1 LTEKYLSTFI
11 ARFFLELPIL
21 ALQIIFMSTVK
32 TDVQDINETRKTI
45 IVSVPASEIAAIEAS
60 LIKEFQRDAK
70 IPGFRPGKA
79 PENMI
84 RMRYAKELK
93 SELNQ
98 RVVSKAHQEGVAKS
112 DFEIFGIV
120 DLDEGEISSAADAT
134 ITFTVDVLEPFELP
148 TYEGLKVTN
157 EPTEATDEDVAK
169 MFDQLLSQRAEYNV
183 AEKAAEKGDYVRCS
197 YEGKIGDELVADL
210 VPETPMFGSQKVTWE
225 EAGAEGTPGVQAVV
239 DGVVGMKAGDEK
251 EVTMEFPE
259 DFKPEA
265 LAGKTAVYSLKAE
278 EVREKVMPKL
288 DEAFFAALQVK
299 DEAELRERI
308 SENIVNQKK
317 QKNIQAERQQI
328 TEQLLGSVEFA
339 IPQSGL
345 ESETDAVLRDFMQRN
360 MQQGASEA
368 DFEAHKEE
376 LHEGASKAAHDR
388 LKSRLI
394 LSKIAEKEKV
404 QAENDDFSRMIMMEA
419 QQSGQKPE
427 KIVKE
432 IQKDQNRINRMRS
445 EILLGKTMDL
455 ILEKAERET
464 VAAATDEA

>member
-1 LTEKYLSTFI
+1 
-11 ARFFLELPIL
+11 
-21 ALQIIFMSTVK
+21 MSTVK

-45 IVSVPASEIAAIEAS
+45 TVSVAAAEIASIEAS
-60 LIKEFQRDAK
+60 LIKEFMRDAK

-93 SELNQ
+93 SELSQ

-112 DFEIFGIV
+112 DFEIFGVV
-120 DLDEGEISSAADAT
+120 DLNKGEIAAGSDAT
-134 ITFTVDVLEPFELP
+134 ITFTVDVLQAFEVP
-148 TYEGLKVTN
+148 AYEGLKVTN
-157 EPTEATDEDVAK
+157 EPTEASAEEVEK
-169 MFDQLLSQRAEYNV
+169 MFEQLLSQRAEFNV
-183 AEKAAEKGDYVRCS
+183 AEKAADKGDYVRCS

-210 VPETPMFGSQKVTWE
+210 VPETPMYGTQKVTWE
-225 EAGAEGTPGVQAVV
+225 EAGAEGTPGVQAIV
-239 DGVVGMKAGDEK
+239 DGVVGMQAGDEK
-251 EVTMEFPE
+251 EVTMEFAE

-278 EVREKVMPKL
+278 EVREKVMPAM
-288 DEAFFAALQVK
+288 DDAFFASMQVK

-308 SENIVNQKK
+308 SENIEGKK
-317 QKNIQAERQQI
+317 KEQNSNAERQQI
-328 TEQLLGSVEFA
+328 TEQLLASVEFA
-339 IPQSGL
+339 IPESGI
-345 ESETDAVLRDFMQRN
+345 ESETEAVLRDFMQRN

-368 DFEAHKEE
+368 DFEAHKEQ

-404 QAENDDFSRMIMMEA
+404 QAENDDFSRLIMMQA
-419 QQSGQKPE
+419 QQSGEKPE

-432 IQKDQNRINRMRS
+432 IQKDQSRINNMRS

-455 ILEKAERET
+455 ILDKAERET
-464 VAAATDEA
+464 VAAATAEA

>member
-1 LTEKYLSTFI
+1 
-11 ARFFLELPIL
+11 
-21 ALQIIFMSTVK
+21 MSTVK

-45 IVSVPASEIAAIEAS
+45 TVSVAAAEIATIEAS
-60 LIKEFQRDAK
+60 LIKEFMRDAK

-93 SELNQ
+93 SELSQ

-112 DFEIFGIV
+112 DFEIFGVV
-120 DLDEGEISSAADAT
+120 DLNEGEIAAGSDAT
-134 ITFTVDVLEPFELP
+134 ITFTVDVLQVFEVP
-148 TYEGLKVTN
+148 AYEGLKVTN
-157 EPTEATDEDVAK
+157 EPTEASAEEVEK
-169 MFDQLLSQRAEYNV
+169 MFEQLLSQRAEFNV
-183 AEKAAEKGDYVRCS
+183 AEKAADKGDYVRCS

-210 VPETPMFGSQKVTWE
+210 VPDTPMYGSQKVTWE
-225 EAGAEGTPGVQAVV
+225 EAGAAETPGVQAIV
-239 DGVVGMKAGDEK
+239 DGVVGMQAGDEK
-251 EVTMEFPE
+251 EVTMEFAE

-265 LAGKTAVYSLKAE
+265 LAGKTVVYSLKAE
-278 EVREKVMPKL
+278 EVREKVMPAM
-288 DEAFFAALQVK
+288 DDAFFASMQVK

-308 SENIVNQKK
+308 SENIEGQKK
-317 QKNIQAERQQI
+317 EKNSNAERQQI

-339 IPQSGL
+339 IPESGI
-345 ESETDAVLRDFMQRN
+345 ESETEAVLRDFMQRN
-360 MQQGASEA
+360 MKQGASEA
-368 DFEAHKEE
+368 DFEAHKEQ

-404 QAENDDFSRMIMMEA
+404 QAENDDFSRMIMMQA
-419 QQSGQKPE
+419 QQSGEKPE

-432 IQKDQNRINRMRS
+432 IQKDQSRINNMRS

-455 ILEKAERET
+455 ILDKAERET
-464 VAAATDEA
+464 VAAATVEA

>member
-1 LTEKYLSTFI
+1 
-11 ARFFLELPIL
+11 
-21 ALQIIFMSTVK
+21 MSTVK

-45 IVSVPASEIAAIEAS
+45 TVSVAAAEIASIEAS
-60 LIKEFQRDAK
+60 LIKEFMRDAK

-93 SELNQ
+93 SELSQ

-112 DFEIFGIV
+112 DFEIFGVV
-120 DLDEGEISSAADAT
+120 DLNEGEIAAGSDAT
-134 ITFTVDVLEPFELP
+134 ITFTVDVLQAFEVP
-148 TYEGLKVTN
+148 AYEGLKVTN
-157 EPTEATDEDVAK
+157 EPTEASAEEVEK
-169 MFDQLLSQRAEYNV
+169 MFEQLLSQRAEFNV
-183 AEKAAEKGDYVRCS
+183 AEKAADKGDYVRCS

-210 VPETPMFGSQKVTWE
+210 VPETPMYGTQKVTWE
-225 EAGAEGTPGVQAVV
+225 EAGAEGTPGVQAIV
-239 DGVVGMKAGDEK
+239 DGVVGMQAGDEK
-251 EVTMEFPE
+251 EVTMEFAE

-278 EVREKVMPKL
+278 EVREKVMPAM
-288 DEAFFAALQVK
+288 DDAFFASMQVK

-308 SENIVNQKK
+308 SQNIEGQKK
-317 QKNIQAERQQI
+317 EKNVNAERQQI

-339 IPQSGL
+339 IPESGI
-345 ESETDAVLRDFMQRN
+345 ESETEAVLRDFMQRN

-368 DFEAHKEE
+368 DFEAHKEQ

-404 QAENDDFSRMIMMEA
+404 QAENDDFSRMIMMQA
-419 QQSGQKPE
+419 QQSGEKPE

-432 IQKDQNRINRMRS
+432 IQKDQSRINNMRS

-455 ILEKAERET
+455 ILDKAERET
-464 VAAATDEA
+464 VAATTVEA

>member
-1 LTEKYLSTFI
+1 
-11 ARFFLELPIL
+11 
-21 ALQIIFMSTVK
+21 MSTVK

-45 IVSVPASEIAAIEAS
+45 TVSVAAAEIASIEAS
-60 LIKEFQRDAK
+60 LIKEFMRDAK

-93 SELNQ
+93 SELSQ

-112 DFEIFGIV
+112 DFEIFGVV
-120 DLDEGEISSAADAT
+120 DLDKGEISAGSDAT
-134 ITFTVDVLEPFELP
+134 ITFTVDVLQAFEVP
-148 TYEGLKVTN
+148 AYEGLKVTN
-157 EPTEATDEDVAK
+157 EPTEASAEEVEK
-169 MFDQLLSQRAEYNV
+169 MFEQLLSQRAEFNV
-183 AEKAAEKGDYVRCS
+183 AEKAADKGDYVRCS

-210 VPETPMFGSQKVTWE
+210 VPETPMYGTQKVTWE
-225 EAGAEGTPGVQAVV
+225 EAGAEGTPGVQAIV
-239 DGVVGMKAGDEK
+239 DGVVGMQAGDEK
-251 EVTMEFPE
+251 EVTMEFPA
-259 DFKPEA
+259 DFKPDV

-278 EVREKVMPKL
+278 EVREKVMPEM
-288 DEAFFAALQVK
+288 DDAFFASVQVK

-308 SENIVNQKK
+308 SENIENQKK
-317 QKNIQAERQQI
+317 EQNSNAERQQI
-328 TEQLLGSVEFA
+328 TEQLLASVEFA
-339 IPQSGL
+339 IPESGI
-345 ESETDAVLRDFMQRN
+345 ESETEAVLRDFMQRN

-368 DFEAHKEE
+368 DFEAHKEQ

-404 QAENDDFSRMIMMEA
+404 QAENDDFSRMIMMQA
-419 QQSGQKPE
+419 QQSGEKPE

-432 IQKDQNRINRMRS
+432 IQKDQSRINNMRS

-455 ILEKAERET
+455 ILDKAERET
-464 VAAATDEA
+464 VAAATVEA

>member
-1 LTEKYLSTFI
+1 
-11 ARFFLELPIL
+11 
-21 ALQIIFMSTVK
+21 MSTVK

-45 IVSVPASEIAAIEAS
+45 TVSVAAAEIATIEAG
-60 LIKEFQRDAK
+60 LINDFKREAK

-93 SELNQ
+93 SELSQ

-112 DFEIFGIV
+112 DFEIFGVV
-120 DLDEGEISSAADAT
+120 DLNEGEIAAGSDAT
-134 ITFTVDVLEPFELP
+134 ITFTVDVLQAFDLP
-148 TYEGLKVTN
+148 AYEGLKVTN
-157 EPTEATDEDVAK
+157 EPTKATAEEVEK
-169 MFDQLLSQRAEYNV
+169 MFEQLLSQRAEFNV

-197 YEGKIGDELVADL
+197 YEGKIGDELIADL
-210 VPETPMFGSQKVTWE
+210 VPETPMFGTQKVTWE
-225 EAGAEGTPGVQAVV
+225 EAGAESTPGVQAIV

-251 EVTMEFPE
+251 EVTMEFAE

-278 EVREKVMPKL
+278 EVREKVMPEM
-288 DEAFFAALQVK
+288 DDAFFASVQVK
-299 DEAELRERI
+299 DEAELRARI
-308 SENIVNQKK
+308 SENIENQK
-317 QKNIQAERQQI
+317 QQQNSNAERQQI
-328 TEQLLGSVEFA
+328 TEQLLASVEFA
-339 IPQSGL
+339 IPESGI

-368 DFEAHKEE
+368 DFEAHKEQ

-404 QAENDDFSRMIMMEA
+404 QAVNDDFSRMIMMQA
-419 QQSGQKPE
+419 QQSGEKPE

-432 IQKDQNRINRMRS
+432 IQKDQSRINNMRS

-455 ILEKAERET
+455 ILDKAERET
-464 VAAATDEA
+464 VAAATAEAEA

>member
-1 LTEKYLSTFI
+1 
-11 ARFFLELPIL
+11 
-21 ALQIIFMSTVK
+21 MSTVK

-45 IVSVPASEIAAIEAS
+45 TVSVAAAEIATIEAS
-60 LIKEFQRDAK
+60 LIKEFMRDAK

-93 SELNQ
+93 SELSQ

-112 DFEIFGIV
+112 DFEIFGVV
-120 DLDEGEISSAADAT
+120 DLNEGEIAAGSDAT
-134 ITFTVDVLEPFELP
+134 ITFTVDVLQAFEVP
-148 TYEGLKVTN
+148 AYEGLKVTN
-157 EPTEATDEDVAK
+157 EPTEASAEEVEK
-169 MFDQLLSQRAEYNV
+169 MFEQMLSQRAEFNV
-183 AEKAAEKGDYVRCS
+183 AEKAADKGDYVRCS

-210 VPETPMFGSQKVTWE
+210 VPETPMYGSQKVTWE
-225 EAGAEGTPGVQAVV
+225 EAGAEGTPGVQAIV
-239 DGVVGMKAGDEK
+239 DGVVGMQAGDEK
-251 EVTMEFPE
+251 EVTMEFPA

-278 EVREKVMPKL
+278 EVREKVMPAM
-288 DEAFFAALQVK
+288 DDAFFASLQVK

-308 SENIVNQKK
+308 SENIENQKK
-317 QKNIQAERQQI
+317 EQNSNAERQQI
-328 TEQLLGSVEFA
+328 TEQLLASVEFA
-339 IPQSGL
+339 IPESGI
-345 ESETDAVLRDFMQRN
+345 ESETEAVLRDFMQRN

-368 DFEAHKEE
+368 DFEAHKEQ

-404 QAENDDFSRMIMMEA
+404 QAENDDFSRMIMMQA
-419 QQSGQKPE
+419 QQSGEKPE

-432 IQKDQNRINRMRS
+432 IQKDQSRINNMRS

-455 ILEKAERET
+455 ILDKAERET
-464 VAAATDEA
+464 VAAATVEA

>member
-1 LTEKYLSTFI
+1 
-11 ARFFLELPIL
+11 
-21 ALQIIFMSTVK
+21 MSTVK
-32 TDVQDINETRKTI
+32 TDIQDINETRKTI
-45 IVSVPASEIAAIEAS
+45 TVSVAAAEIAKIEAS
-60 LIKEFQRDAK
+60 LINEFKRDAK
-70 IPGFRPGKA
+70 IQGFRPGKA

-93 SELNQ
+93 SELSQ
-98 RVVSKAHQEGVAKS
+98 RVVSKAHQEGVSKS
-112 DFEIFGIV
+112 DFEVFGIV
-120 DLDEGEISSAADAT
+120 DVNEGEITAGSDAT
-134 ITFTVDVLEPFELP
+134 ITFTVDVLQAFDTPA
-148 TYEGLKVTN
+148 YEGLKVTN
-157 EPTEATDEDVAK
+157 EPTEASAEDIDK
-169 MFDQLLSQRAEYNV
+169 MLEQLLSQRAEFNV

-210 VPETPMFGSQKVTWE
+210 VPETPMFGTQKVTWE
-225 EAGAEGTPGVQAVV
+225 EAGAEGTPGVQAIV

-251 EVTMEFPE
+251 EVTMEFAA

-278 EVREKVMPKL
+278 EVREKVMPEM
-288 DEAFFAALQVK
+288 DEVFFASLQVK
-299 DEAELRERI
+299 DEAELRERMG
-308 SENIVNQKK
+308 ENIENQKK
-317 QKNIQAERQQI
+317 EKNSNVERQQI

-339 IPQSGL
+339 IPESGI
-345 ESETDAVLRDFMQRN
+345 ESETEAVLRDFMQRN

-368 DFEAHKEE
+368 DFEAHKEQ

-404 QAENDDFSRMIMMEA
+404 QAENDDFSRMIMMQA
-419 QQSGQKPE
+419 QQSGEKPE

-432 IQKDQNRINRMRS
+432 IQKDQSRIINMRS

-455 ILEKAERET
+455 ILDKAEREI
-464 VAAATDEA
+464 VAAATVEV

>member
-1 LTEKYLSTFI
+1 
-11 ARFFLELPIL
+11 
-21 ALQIIFMSTVK
+21 MSTVK

-45 IVSVPASEIAAIEAS
+45 TVSVAAAEIASIEVS
-60 LIKEFQRDAK
+60 LIKEFMRDAK

-93 SELNQ
+93 SELSQ

-112 DFEIFGIV
+112 DFEIFGVV
-120 DLDEGEISSAADAT
+120 DLNEGEIAAGSDAT
-134 ITFTVDVLEPFELP
+134 ITFTVDVLQAFEVP
-148 TYEGLKVTN
+148 AYEGLKVTN
-157 EPTEATDEDVAK
+157 EPTEASAEEVEK
-169 MFDQLLSQRAEYNV
+169 MFEQMLSQRAEFNV
-183 AEKAAEKGDYVRCS
+183 AEKAADKGDYVRCS

-210 VPETPMFGSQKVTWE
+210 VPETPMYGSQKVTWE
-225 EAGAEGTPGVQAVV
+225 EAGAEGTPGVQAIV
-239 DGVVGMKAGDEK
+239 DGVVGMQAGDEK
-251 EVTMEFPE
+251 EVTMEFPA

-278 EVREKVMPKL
+278 EVREKVMPAM
-288 DEAFFAALQVK
+288 DDAFFASMQVK

-308 SENIVNQKK
+308 SQNIEGQKK
-317 QKNIQAERQQI
+317 EQNSNAERQQI
-328 TEQLLGSVEFA
+328 TEQLLASVEFA
-339 IPQSGL
+339 IPESGI
-345 ESETDAVLRDFMQRN
+345 ESETEAVLRDFMQRN

-368 DFEAHKEE
+368 DFEAHKEQ

-404 QAENDDFSRMIMMEA
+404 QAENDDFSRMIMMQA
-419 QQSGQKPE
+419 QQSGEKPE

-432 IQKDQNRINRMRS
+432 IQKDQSRINNMRS

-455 ILEKAERET
+455 ILDKAERET
-464 VAAATDEA
+464 VAAATVEA

>member
-1 LTEKYLSTFI
+1 
-11 ARFFLELPIL
+11 
-21 ALQIIFMSTVK
+21 MSTVK
-32 TDVQDINETRKTI
+32 TDVQDITETRKTI
-45 IVSVPASEIAAIEAS
+45 TVSVAAAEIATIDAK

-93 SELNQ
+93 SELSQ
-98 RVVSKAHQEGVAKS
+98 RVISKAHQEGVAKS
-112 DFEIFGIV
+112 DFEVFGVV
-120 DLDEGEISSAADAT
+120 DLNEGEIATGSDAT
-134 ITFTVDVLEPFELP
+134 IIFTVDVLQAFEVP

-157 EPTEATDEDVAK
+157 EPTEASAEEVEK
-169 MFDQLLSQRAEYNV
+169 MLEQLLSQRAEFNV

-210 VPETPMFGSQKVTWE
+210 VPETPMYGTQKVTWE
-225 EAGAEGTPGVQAVV
+225 EAGAEGTPGVQAIV

-278 EVREKVMPKL
+278 EVREKVMPVM
-288 DEAFFAALQVK
+288 DDVFFASVQVK

-308 SENIVNQKK
+308 SENIENQKK
-317 QKNIQAERQQI
+317 QQNSQAERQQI
-328 TEQLLGSVEFA
+328 TEQLLASVEFA
-339 IPQSGL
+339 IPESGI

-368 DFEAHKEE
+368 DFEKHKEE
-376 LHEGASKAAHDR
+376 LHEGATKAAYDR

-404 QAENDDFSRMIMMEA
+404 QAENDDFSRMIMMQA
-419 QQSGQKPE
+419 QQSGEKPE

-432 IQKDQNRINRMRS
+432 IQKDQSRINSMRS

-464 VAAATDEA
+464 VAAATVEA

>member
-1 LTEKYLSTFI
+1 
-11 ARFFLELPIL
+11 
-21 ALQIIFMSTVK
+21 MSTVK

-45 IVSVPASEIAAIEAS
+45 TVSVAAAEIASIEAS
-60 LIKEFQRDAK
+60 LIKEFMRDAK

-93 SELNQ
+93 SELSQ

-112 DFEIFGIV
+112 DFEIFGVV
-120 DLDEGEISSAADAT
+120 DLNKGEIAAGSDAT
-134 ITFTVDVLEPFELP
+134 ITFTVDVLQAFEVP
-148 TYEGLKVTN
+148 AYEGLKVTN
-157 EPTEATDEDVAK
+157 EPTEASAEEVEK
-169 MFDQLLSQRAEYNV
+169 MFEQLLSQRAEFNV
-183 AEKAAEKGDYVRCS
+183 AEKAADKGDYVRCS

-210 VPETPMFGSQKVTWE
+210 VPETPMYGTQKVTWE
-225 EAGAEGTPGVQAVV
+225 EAGAEGTPGVQAIV
-239 DGVVGMKAGDEK
+239 DGVVGMQAGDEK
-251 EVTMEFPE
+251 EVTMEFAE

-278 EVREKVMPKL
+278 EVREKVMPVM
-288 DEAFFAALQVK
+288 DDAFFASMQVK

-308 SENIVNQKK
+308 SENIEGQKK
-317 QKNIQAERQQI
+317 EQNSNAERQQI
-328 TEQLLGSVEFA
+328 TEQLLASVEFA
-339 IPQSGL
+339 IPESGI
-345 ESETDAVLRDFMQRN
+345 ESETEAVLRDFMQRN

-368 DFEAHKEE
+368 DFEAHKEQ
-376 LHEGASKAAHDR
+376 LHEGASKAAYDR

-404 QAENDDFSRMIMMEA
+404 QAENDDFSRLIMMQA
-419 QQSGQKPE
+419 QQSGEKPE

-432 IQKDQNRINRMRS
+432 IQKDQSRINNMRS

-455 ILEKAERET
+455 ILDKAERET
-464 VAAATDEA
+464 VAAATAEA

>member
-1 LTEKYLSTFI
+1 
-11 ARFFLELPIL
+11 
-21 ALQIIFMSTVK
+21 MSTVK

-45 IVSVPASEIAAIEAS
+45 TVSVAAAEIATHRGE
-60 LIKEFQRDAK
+60 LIKEFMRDAK

-93 SELNQ
+93 SELSQ

-112 DFEIFGIV
+112 DFEIFGVV
-120 DLDEGEISSAADAT
+120 DLNEGEIAAGSDAT
-134 ITFTVDVLEPFELP
+134 ITFTVDVLQAFEVP
-148 TYEGLKVTN
+148 AYEGLKVTN
-157 EPTEATDEDVAK
+157 EPTEASAEEVEK
-169 MFDQLLSQRAEYNV
+169 MFEQLLSQRAEFNV
-183 AEKAAEKGDYVRCS
+183 AEKAADKGDYVRCS

-210 VPETPMFGSQKVTWE
+210 VPETPMYGTQKVTWE
-225 EAGAEGTPGVQAVV
+225 EAGAEGTPGVQAIV
-239 DGVVGMKAGDEK
+239 DGVVGMQAGDEK

-278 EVREKVMPKL
+278 EVREKVMPAM
-288 DEAFFAALQVK
+288 DDAFFASVQVK

-308 SENIVNQKK
+308 SENIEGQKK
-317 QKNIQAERQQI
+317 EQNSNAERQQI
-328 TEQLLGSVEFA
+328 TEQLLASVEFA
-339 IPQSGL
+339 IPESGI
-345 ESETDAVLRDFMQRN
+345 ESETEAVLRDFMQRN

-368 DFEAHKEE
+368 DFEAHKEQ

-404 QAENDDFSRMIMMEA
+404 QAENDDFSRLIMMQA
-419 QQSGQKPE
+419 QQSGEKPE

-432 IQKDQNRINRMRS
+432 IQKDQSRINNMRS

-455 ILEKAERET
+455 ILDKAERET
-464 VAAATDEA
+464 VAAATAEA

>member
-1 LTEKYLSTFI
+1 
-11 ARFFLELPIL
+11 
-21 ALQIIFMSTVK
+21 MSTVK

-45 IVSVPASEIAAIEAS
+45 TVSVAAAEIATIEAS
-60 LIKEFQRDAK
+60 LIQEFMRDAK

-93 SELNQ
+93 SELSQ

-112 DFEIFGIV
+112 DFEIFGVV
-120 DLDEGEISSAADAT
+120 DLNEGEIAAGSDAT
-134 ITFTVDVLEPFELP
+134 ITFTVDVLQAFEVP
-148 TYEGLKVTN
+148 AYEGLKVTN
-157 EPTEATDEDVAK
+157 EPTEASAEEVEK
-169 MFDQLLSQRAEYNV
+169 MFEQLLSQRAEFNV
-183 AEKAAEKGDYVRCS
+183 AEKAADKGDYVRCS

-210 VPETPMFGSQKVTWE
+210 VPETPMYGTQKVTWE
-225 EAGAEGTPGVQAVV
+225 EAGAEGTPGVQAIV
-239 DGVVGMKAGDEK
+239 DGVVGMQAGDEK
-251 EVTMEFPE
+251 EVTMEFPA

-278 EVREKVMPKL
+278 EVREKVMPAM
-288 DEAFFAALQVK
+288 DDAFFASMQVK

-308 SENIVNQKK
+308 SQNIEGQKK
-317 QKNIQAERQQI
+317 EKNSNAERQQI
-328 TEQLLGSVEFA
+328 TEQLLASVEFA
-339 IPQSGL
+339 IPESGI
-345 ESETDAVLRDFMQRN
+345 ESETEAVLRDFMQRN

-368 DFEAHKEE
+368 DFEAHKEQ

-404 QAENDDFSRMIMMEA
+404 QAENDDFSRMIMMQA
-419 QQSGQKPE
+419 QQSGEKPE

-432 IQKDQNRINRMRS
+432 IQKDQSRINNMRS

-455 ILEKAERET
+455 ILDKAERET
-464 VAAATDEA
+464 VAAATVEA

>member
-1 LTEKYLSTFI
+1 
-11 ARFFLELPIL
+11 
-21 ALQIIFMSTVK
+21 MSTVK
-32 TDVQDINETRKTI
+32 TDIQDINETRKTI
-45 IVSVPASEIAAIEAS
+45 TVSVAAAEIASIEAS
-60 LIKEFQRDAK
+60 LIKEFMRDAK

-93 SELNQ
+93 SELSQ

-112 DFEIFGIV
+112 DFEIFGVV
-120 DLDEGEISSAADAT
+120 DLNEGEIAAGSDAT
-134 ITFTVDVLEPFELP
+134 ITFTVDVLQAFEVP
-148 TYEGLKVTN
+148 AYEGLKVTN
-157 EPTEATDEDVAK
+157 EPTEASAEEVEK
-169 MFDQLLSQRAEYNV
+169 MFEQLLSQRAEFNV

-225 EAGAEGTPGVQAVV
+225 EAGAEGTPGVQAIV
-239 DGVVGMKAGDEK
+239 DGVVGMQAGDEK
-251 EVTMEFPE
+251 EVTMEFAE

-265 LAGKTAVYSLKAE
+265 LAGKTVVYSLKAE
-278 EVREKVMPKL
+278 EVREKVMPAM
-288 DEAFFAALQVK
+288 DDAFFASMQVK

-308 SENIVNQKK
+308 SANIEGQKK
-317 QKNIQAERQQI
+317 EKNLNAERQQI
-328 TEQLLGSVEFA
+328 TEQLLASVEFA
-339 IPQSGL
+339 IPESGI
-345 ESETDAVLRDFMQRN
+345 ESETEAVLRDFMQRN

-368 DFEAHKEE
+368 DFEAHKEQ

-404 QAENDDFSRMIMMEA
+404 QVENDDFSRMIMMQA
-419 QQSGQKPE
+419 QQSGEKPE

-432 IQKDQNRINRMRS
+432 IQKDQSRINNMRS

-455 ILEKAERET
+455 ILDKAEREI
-464 VAAATDEA
+464 VAAATVEV

>member
-1 LTEKYLSTFI
+1 
-11 ARFFLELPIL
+11 
-21 ALQIIFMSTVK
+21 MSTVK
-32 TDVQDINETRKTI
+32 TDIQDVTETRKTI
-45 IVSVPASEIAAIEAS
+45 TVSVAAAEVATQEAK

-93 SELNQ
+93 SELAQ
-98 RVVSKAHQEGVAKS
+98 RVISKAHQEGVAKS
-112 DFEIFGIV
+112 DFEVFGVV
-120 DLDEGEISSAADAT
+120 DLNDGEITAGSDAT
-134 ITFTVDVLEPFELP
+134 VIFTVDVLQAFEVP
-148 TYEGLKVTN
+148 AYEGLKVSV
-157 EPTEATDEDVAK
+157 ESTEATAEDVDK
-169 MFDQLLSQRAEYNV
+169 MFEQLLSQRAEFNV

-210 VPETPMFGSQKVTWE
+210 VPDAPMFGTQKVTWE
-225 EAGAEGTPGVQAVV
+225 EAGAEETPGVRAIV
-239 DGVVGMKAGDEK
+239 DGLIGMQAEDEK

-259 DFKPEA
+259 GFKPEA

-278 EVREKVMPKL
+278 EVREKVMPEM
-288 DEAFFAALQVK
+288 DEAFFASVQVK

-308 SENIVNQKK
+308 SENIENQKK
-317 QKNIQAERQQI
+317 QQNANAERQQI
-328 TEQLLGSVEFA
+328 TGQLLSSVEFA
-339 IPQSGL
+339 VPESGI
-345 ESETDAVLRDFMQRN
+345 ESETQAVLRDFMQRN

-368 DFEAHKEE
+368 DFEAHKEQ
-376 LHEGASKAAHDR
+376 LHEGAAKAAHDR

-404 QAENDDFSRMIMMEA
+404 QADNDDFGRLIMMEA
-419 QQSGQKPE
+419 EKSGQKPE

-432 IQKDQNRINRMRS
+432 IQKDQSRINSMRS

-455 ILEKAERET
+455 LIEKAERET
-464 VAAATDEA
+464 VAAATAEA